1 MLSMVELFY
10 INMLV
15 ARMEQRDDTEND
27 MQTAS
32 QNQTVLNKNVRHF
45 NLIVLKK
52 TSPKGGITE
61 LLGQG
66 WNTLAA
72 QHTI

>member
-66 WNTLAA
+66 WNTLAVR
-72 QHTI
+72 HTI